1 MRGSHGGIG
10 AGALAGG
17 PGGRLAE
24 AGAMGWN
31 VIRAIALSSSQTS
44 LEALSVAIVIGEG
57 TVSCGLHP
65 G

>member
-1 MRGSHGGIG
+1 
-10 AGALAGG
+10 
-17 PGGRLAE
+17 
-24 AGAMGWN
+24 MGWN